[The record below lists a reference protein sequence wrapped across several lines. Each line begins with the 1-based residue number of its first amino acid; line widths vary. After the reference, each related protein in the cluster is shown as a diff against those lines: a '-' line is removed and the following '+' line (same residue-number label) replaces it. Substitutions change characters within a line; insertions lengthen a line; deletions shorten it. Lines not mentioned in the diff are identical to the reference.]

1 MPEGVEIEL
10 YRRATEPVVG
20 RTVSSVVAADDW
32 FLKGGITEAEVTE
45 ALVGATVEAARRKG
59 KLLVLDLSNGVRLG
73 LRFGMTGRPI
83 VDEAMAIDDL
93 EYASNDYRREW
104 DRFEMHFGAGGA
116 AGGGSWRLQDPRR
129 LGGVELDPDEDAL
142 GADAFTATLGDL
154 RKRVLVGEVALKARL
169 MDQSRLA
176 GVGQPHRRRDAV
188 AGRTGSGPAGRW
200 PVGGRGEEAAPPSAQ
215 RAEGLPGRR
224 RLAHRPAP
232 AGPGPGR
239 VVPEVRDGVATTPG
253 RWSHHVLLPSP
264 PGVKT
269 LG

>member
-45 ALVGATVEAARRKG
+45 ALVGHTVEAARRKG

-83 VDEAMAIDDL
+83 VDEAMAVDDL
-93 EYASNDYRREW
+93 EYASNDYRPEW
-104 DRFEMHFGAGGA
+104 DRFELYFRGDGDR
-116 AGGGSWRLQDPRR
+116 GGGSWRLQDPRR

-176 GVGQPHRRRDAV
+176 GVGNLIADETLWR
-188 AGRTGSGPAGRW
+188 AGLDPARPAGGLTETEEKKLHRHLRNVLKDFLADGGSHTGRLQ
-200 PVGGRGEEAAPPSAQ
+200 PARVRGGLCPKCGVELARRQVGGR
-215 RAEGLPGRR
+215 
-224 RLAHRPAP
+224 
-232 AGPGPGR
+232 
-239 VVPEVRDGVATTPG
+239 TTYSCP
-253 RWSHHVLLPSP
+253 RHQV
-264 PGVKT
+264 
-269 LG
+269 